1 MLGPMGDVKM
11 THCASL
17 VMQVV
22 EFMYKYVSLK
32 EPQNGCNNVYV
43 AFSSFEDRCRAHELE
58 EDEF

>member
-1 MLGPMGDVKM
+1 
-11 THCASL
+11 
-17 VMQVV
+17 MQVV
-22 EFMYKYVSLK
+22 EFMNKYVCLK